1 MKDRNK
7 SSSSEELGQTEE
19 LLEVVIV
26 GDKEFTNFQ
35 RADAA
40 E

>member
-26 GDKEFTNFQ
+26 GDSQ